1 MNQFK
6 TVVLLAALAA
16 LLMVFGGAIA
26 GRQGVIVAFAI
37 ALGINFLSYW
47 FSDKIVLSMYGA
59 REVDE
64 NSNPEF
70 VGVVRELA
78 QRAGLPMPRV
88 YIIPS
93 EAPNAF
99 ATGRD
104 PSHAAVAA
112 TEGILRMLNRDELAG
127 VMSHELTHVAHRDTL
142 ISVIAA
148 TIAGAIGFIANI
160 ARWGLMF
167 GGRLQGDDDD
177 HGGALGL
184 VASLVMV
191 IVLPLV
197 AMIIQLAISRS
208 REYMADEGGA
218 QISGQP
224 LALANALKKL
234 EMGAQAVPMDASPAT
249 AHMFIVN
256 PLTGGGLMALF
267 STHPSTADRV
277 ARLEAM
283 AARGVGLTSSPIVR

>member
-1 MNQFK
+1 
-6 TVVLLAALAA
+6 
-16 LLMVFGGAIA
+16 
-26 GRQGVIVAFAI
+26 
-37 ALGINFLSYW
+37 
-47 FSDKIVLSMYGA
+47 
-59 REVDE
+59 
-64 NSNPEF
+64 
-70 VGVVRELA
+70 
-78 QRAGLPMPRV
+78 
-88 YIIPS
+88 
-93 EAPNAF
+93 
-99 ATGRD
+99 
-104 PSHAAVAA
+104 
-112 TEGILRMLNRDELAG
+112 
-127 VMSHELTHVAHRDTL
+127 
-142 ISVIAA
+142 
-148 TIAGAIGFIANI
+148 
-160 ARWGLMF
+160 
-167 GGRLQGDDDD
+167 
-177 HGGALGL
+177 
-184 VASLVMV
+184 MV